1 MITLPHKMQ
10 TTRRQRVGHPRSVQ
24 LLAVLIA
31 VALGL
36 LGLPLIALPASAAAA
51 TPTFEQVRA
60 KEITTGTFN
69 SLAFNS
75 ANTAGNLIVVYLA
88 WSNTGSVS
96 ISDTRGNAYTS
107 AGSLTTWGASS
118 NRSSQV
124 FYAKNVAGGANT
136 VRATFDTAITS
147 WADMYIHEYSG
158 IDKADPLDVS
168 AVDKGTAAAMNS
180 GSATTTNANDL
191 IFGAGA
197 SANTVNQAGTGFT
210 SRSTK
215 FGNRTEDKNVT
226 STGSYKATANQNGN
240 AWVMHMVAF
249 KADPGTP
256 DTTPPSTPTNLTATA
271 TSSSQINLTWDA
283 STDDIGVTGY
293 KVFRNGTR
301 IATATETSYNDTGL
315 TASTTY
321 DYTVSATDAAGND
334 SPKSAVRSATTLDP
348 PADTTAPTLS
358 LTAPANG
365 ATVSG
370 TINVTADASDNVGV
384 VGVQFLLDGDNLG
397 AEDTTAPYSVSWN
410 TSTATNGAHVLT
422 ARARDAADNTATS
435 AARNV
440 TVAAPDTSGP
450 TVAIT
455 APTNNAEV
463 VDIVNVTADA
473 SDNVGVAGVQFLVD
487 GVNNGVEDTTAPY
500 VLAWDSRGVS
510 NGAHTLTARA
520 RDAAGNSTLSAA
532 VTVNVVNTNQFQN
545 EVLATGFNLPTSIE
559 FMPDGRMLVAE
570 LNGVIKVMSPPYT
583 QVSPTPFLQIAN
595 IANTGVQ
602 QGIFDIALDPNFTS
616 NHYYYVFFTA
626 NSPNRDR
633 LSRFTANASL
643 TGTVAGSE
651 LMLYEDPQT
660 ASDEHH
666 GGAVFFD
673 NAGKLFF
680 TTGDHFQGTPSQQ
693 LTSPRGKLHRINSDG
708 NVPTDNPFYDGTGPN
723 VDSIWALGLR
733 NPFRASYDAVT
744 DRIYIGDVGGNDPAT
759 AKEEINLGARGA
771 NYGWPNNEGN
781 CSAPCT
787 SPIYFYPHNGRD
799 ASVTAGFVYRGSQ
812 YPSNFQG
819 SFFYGDYGQNWI
831 KRLTFDGSGNVT
843 GSLNF
848 EPPNG
853 APDGPYGD
861 IVYLTQGPDGAIYYV
876 DLGYSDDS
884 GQFGVSKIRRIRYVQ
899 SNQAPI
905 AIASGSPTT
914 GSPPLDVTFS
924 SQGSTDP
931 EGQPLTYLWTF
942 GDNTTS
948 TQANPVHTYA
958 QAGMY
963 TARLTVSDGVNGTVS
978 TAVNITVGSAPTA
991 TILSPTDG
999 KIFVADDVISYS
1011 GEGTDPDDGA
1021 LPASAFSWNIDFLHE
1036 GHVHP
1041 GTPIIGVKSGT
1052 FTIPTSGH
1060 DFEGNTRYRISLT
1073 VTDSDGLKSTRS
1085 VTIYPKKVDI
1095 TFNTV
1100 PAVLTLYFDGIA
1112 KTTPFT
1118 ADTLVGFRHNVEAR
1132 NQTGGGSSY
1141 TFSSWSDGG
1150 AQQHD
1155 VVVPDV
1161 DRTYTATYT
1170 VSSAP
1175 VPITFKQLNYSTP
1188 QTNQSTVNTAY
1199 TGAQTAGNTN
1209 IIAIGWNS
1217 ASGTIS
1223 SVTDTAGNV
1232 YSIAAPLTR
1241 GGGNLSQAIYYAK
1254 NIAAAPAGNT
1264 VKVVFSGAMVYVD
1277 VRITEY
1283 AGLDPTNP
1291 VDVTSSSSGSNASA
1305 TSGSVTTTA
1314 ANALLFGAGMTWGYY
1329 GNATN
1334 GFTTRVLTEP
1344 NFDIVADRIV
1354 NSVGGYAVTAPVT
1367 GGGTWLMQLV
1377 AFKGAGGS

>member
-1 MITLPHKMQ
+1 MARVQ
-10 TTRRQRVGHPRSVQ
+10 TRRFVRRSHMRRPGSVRGA
-24 LLAVLIA
+24 LAVL
-31 VALGL
+31 VSVL
-36 LGLPLIALPASAAAA
+36 LGFVWLPLFASPASAAAT
-51 TPTFEQVRA
+51 TPTFKQVRA
-60 KEITTGTFN
+60 NEITSGTLN
-69 SLAFNS
+69 SLAFKS

-88 WSNTGSVS
+88 WTNTNSVS
-96 ISDTRGNAYTS
+96 VTDTRGNVYTS
-107 AGSLTTWGASS
+107 VGSRTTWGVNS

-124 FYAKNVAGGANT
+124 FYAKNIAGGSNT
-136 VRATFDTAITS
+136 VRATFPTAISS

-168 AVDKGTAAAMNS
+168 AVNKGTTAAMSS

-197 SANTVNQAGTGFT
+197 SGSNVNQVGTGFT
-210 SRSTK
+210 SRSTS

-226 STGSYKATANQNGN
+226 ATGSYNATANQNGN

-256 DTTPPSTPTNLTATA
+256 DTTPPSKPTGLTATP
-271 TSSSQINLTWDA
+271 TSTSQINLTWDA
-283 STDDIGVTGY
+283 STDDVGVAGY
-293 KVFRNGTR
+293 KVFRNGTQ
-301 IATATETSYNDTGL
+301 IATPTTTSYNDTGR
-315 TASTTY
+315 TPNTTY
-321 DYTVSATDAAGND
+321 DYTVSANDAAGND
-334 SPKSAVRSATTLDP
+334 SPMSDVVSATTRP
-348 PADTTAPTLS
+348 DTTAPTVS

-370 TINVTADASDNVGV
+370 TINVTASASDDVGV
-384 VGVQFLLDGDNLG
+384 VGVQFLLDGNNLG

-422 ARARDAADNTATS
+422 ARARDAADNSTTS
-435 AARNV
+435 AARTV
-440 TVAAPDTSGP
+440 TVAAPDTSAP

-455 APTNNAEV
+455 SPTNNAQV
-463 VDIVNVTADA
+463 VDIVNVTATA
-473 SDNVGVAGVQFLVD
+473 SDDVGVAGVQFLID
-487 GVNNGVEDTTAPY
+487 GVNSGVEDTTVPY
-500 VLAWDSRGVS
+500 VLAWDSRGVA

-532 VTVNVVNTNQFQN
+532 VTVNVANTNQFQN
-545 EVLATGFNLPTSIE
+545 EVLATGFDLPTSIE
-559 FMPDGRMLVAE
+559 FMPDGRMLVVE
-570 LNGVIKVMSPPYT
+570 LKGVIKVMSAPYT
-583 QVSPTPFLQIAN
+583 QASPTPFLQIAN

-602 QGIFDIALDPNFTS
+602 QGIFDVALDPNFSS
-616 NHYYYVFFTA
+616 NHYYYVFYTA

-651 LMLYEDPQT
+651 LILYEDPQT

-693 LTSPRGKLHRINSDG
+693 LNNRRGKLHRINSDG
-708 NVPTDNPFYDGTGPN
+708 TVPTDNPYYDGTGPN
-723 VDSIWALGLR
+723 IDSIWALGLR
-733 NPFRASYDAVT
+733 NPFRASYDSVT
-744 DRIYIGDVGGNDPAT
+744 DRIYIGDVGGNDPST

-771 NYGWPNNEGN
+771 NYGWPDYEGN
-781 CSAPCT
+781 CPAPCT
-787 SPIYFYPHNGRD
+787 SPIYSYPHNGRD
-799 ASVTAGFVYRGSQ
+799 ASITAGFVYRGSQ
-812 YPSNFQG
+812 YPGNFQG
-819 SFFYGDYGQNWI
+819 SFFYADYGQNWI
-831 KRLTFDGSGNVT
+831 KRLTFDASGNVT
-843 GSLNF
+843 GSVNF
-848 EPPNG
+848 EPANG
-853 APDGPYGD
+853 AADGPYGD
-861 IVYLTQGPDGAIYYV
+861 IVYLTEGPDGALYYV

-905 AIASGSPTT
+905 AIAGGNPTT
-914 GSPPLDVTFS
+914 GTPPLEVTFS
-924 SQGSTDP
+924 SAGSSDP

-948 TQANPVHTYA
+948 TEANPVHTYA

-963 TARLTVSDGVNGTVS
+963 TARLTVSDGVNSTLS
-978 TAVNITVGSAPTA
+978 TAVNITVGNAPTA

-999 KIFVADDVISYS
+999 RHFEAGDEISYS
-1011 GEGTDPDDGA
+1011 GDGMDPDDGA
-1021 LPASAFSWNIDFLHE
+1021 LPASAFSWSIDFLHE

-1041 GTPIIGVKSGT
+1041 GTPVTGVKSGS
-1052 FTIPTSGH
+1052 FTVPTSGH

-1073 VTDSDGLKSTRS
+1073 VTDSNGLKSTS
-1085 VTIYPKKVDI
+1085 FVTIYPQKVNL

-1100 PAVLTLYFDGIA
+1100 PSGLTLYFDGIA
-1112 KTTPFT
+1112 KTAPFT
-1118 ADTLVGFRHNVEAR
+1118 ADTLVGFKHNVEAR
-1132 NQTGGGSSY
+1132 NQSGGGSVY
-1141 TFSSWSDGG
+1141 TFASWSDDG

-1155 VVVPDV
+1155 VVVPSADQ
-1161 DRTYTATYT
+1161 TYTATYT
-1170 VSSAP
+1170 VSAP

-1217 ASGTIS
+1217 ANGTIS

-1232 YSIAAPLTR
+1232 YSLAAPLTQ
-1241 GGGNLSQAIYYAK
+1241 GVNLSQAIYYAK
-1254 NIAAAPAGNT
+1254 NIVAAPAGNT
-1264 VKVVFSGAMVYVD
+1264 VKVVFSGAMVFVD

-1283 AGLDPTNP
+1283 SGLNPTNP
-1291 VDVTSSSSGSNASA
+1291 VDVTSSSFGSNNSA

-1314 ANALLFGAGMTWGYY
+1314 ANRLLFGAGMTWGYY

-1334 GFTTRVLTEP
+1334 GFTTRVITQP
-1344 NFDIVADRIV
+1344 NYDIVADRVV
-1354 NSVGGYAVTAPVT
+1354 NTVGSYAVTAPVT

-1377 AFKGAGGS
+1377 AFNGVGGP

>member
-1 MITLPHKMQ
+1 MITSSRNGQ
-10 TTRRQRVGHPRSVQ
+10 NIRRAHIRRPRFRR
-24 LLAVLIA
+24 A
-31 VALGL
+31 VAVIVAVTLSL
-36 LGLPLIALPASAAAA
+36 LGLSLTASPASAAA
-51 TPTFEQVRA
+51 TPTFTQVRA
-60 KEITTGTFN
+60 KEITSGTLN

-75 ANTAGNLIVVYLA
+75 ANTAGNLIVVYLT
-88 WSNTGSVS
+88 WTNTNSVS
-96 ISDTRGNAYTS
+96 VTDTRGNVYTS
-107 AGSLTTWGASS
+107 VGSRTTWGASS

-124 FYAKNVAGGANT
+124 FYAKNIADGSNT
-136 VRATFDTAITS
+136 VRATFTTAISS

-158 IDKADPLDVS
+158 IDKVDPLDVS
-168 AVDKGTAAAMNS
+168 AVDKGTVAAMNS
-180 GSATTTNANDL
+180 GSATTTNADDL

-197 SANTVNQAGTGFT
+197 SASTVNQAGTGFT
-210 SRSTK
+210 SRSTR

-226 STGSYKATANQNGN
+226 AKGPYNATASQNGN

-249 KADPGTP
+249 KADPGTT
-256 DTTPPSTPTNLTATA
+256 DTTSPSKPANLTATP
-271 TSSSQINLTWDA
+271 TSTSQINLAWDA
-283 STDDIGVTGY
+283 SADDVGVAGY
-293 KVFRNGTR
+293 KVFRNGNQ
-301 IATATETSYNDTGL
+301 IATPTGTSYNDTGL
-315 TASTTY
+315 TADTTY

-334 SPKSAVRSATTLDP
+334 SPKSDVVSAKTNA
-348 PADTTAPTLS
+348 PAPDTTAPTVS

-370 TINVTADASDNVGV
+370 TINVTATASDNVAV
-384 VGVQFLLDGDNLG
+384 VGVQFLLDGNNLG

-422 ARARDAADNTATS
+422 ARARDAADNSTTS

-440 TVAAPDTSGP
+440 TVAAADTSGP

-455 APTNNAEV
+455 SPTNNAQV
-463 VDIVNVTADA
+463 VDIVNVTASA

-487 GVNNGVEDTTAPY
+487 GVNSGVEDTTAPY
-500 VLAWDSRGVS
+500 VLAWDSRGVA
-510 NGAHTLTARA
+510 NGAHSLTARA

-532 VTVNVVNTNQFQN
+532 VTVNVANTNQFQN
-545 EVLATGFNLPTSIE
+545 EVLATGFDLPTSIE
-559 FMPDGRMLVAE
+559 FLPDSRMLVME

-602 QGIFDIALDPNFTS
+602 QGIFDVALDPNFSS
-616 NHYYYVFFTA
+616 NHYYYVFYTA
-626 NSPNRDR
+626 NSPNHDR

-651 LMLYEDPQT
+651 LILYEDPQT
-660 ASDEHH
+660 ANDEHH

-693 LTSPRGKLHRINSDG
+693 LNSPRGKLHRINSDG
-708 NVPTDNPFYDGTGPN
+708 TVPTDNPFYDGTGPN

-733 NPFRASYDAVT
+733 NPFRASYDSVT
-744 DRIYIGDVGGNDPAT
+744 DRIYIGDVGGNDPST

-771 NYGWPNNEGN
+771 NYGWPNSEGN

-812 YPSNFQG
+812 YPSSFQG
-819 SFFYGDYGQNWI
+819 SLFYADYGQNWI
-831 KRLTFDGSGNVT
+831 KRLTFDASGNVT
-843 GSLNF
+843 GSVNF
-848 EPPNG
+848 EPANG
-853 APDGPYGD
+853 AADGPYGD
-861 IVYLTQGPDGAIYYV
+861 IVYLTQGPDGALYYV

-884 GQFGVSKIRRIRYVQ
+884 GQFGVSKIRRIRAVQ
-899 SNQAPI
+899 SNQAPVS
-905 AIASGSPTT
+905 IASGNPTT
-914 GSPPLDVTFS
+914 GSAPLDVTFS
-924 SQGSTDP
+924 SAGSTDP

-963 TARLTVSDGVNGTVS
+963 TARLTVSDGVSSTVS
-978 TAVNITVGSAPTA
+978 TAVNITVGRAPTA

-999 KIFVADDVISYS
+999 IFFEAGDEISYS
-1011 GEGTDPDDGA
+1011 GDGTDPDDGT
-1021 LPASAFSWNIDFLHE
+1021 LPASAFSWSIDFLHE

-1041 GTPIIGVKSGT
+1041 GTPITGAKSGS

-1073 VTDSDGLKSTRS
+1073 VTDSDGLKSTS
-1085 VTIYPKKVDI
+1085 FVTIYPRKVNL
-1095 TFNTV
+1095 TFNTA
-1100 PAVLTLYFDGIA
+1100 PAGLTLYFDGIA

-1118 ADTLVGFRHNVEAR
+1118 ADTLVGFRHNLEAR
-1132 NQTGGGSSY
+1132 NQSGGGSSY
-1141 TFSSWSDGG
+1141 TFASWSDGG

-1155 VVVPDV
+1155 VVVPSADQ
-1161 DRTYTATYT
+1161 TYTATYT

-1188 QTNQSTVNTAY
+1188 QSNQSTVNTAY
-1199 TGAQTAGNTN
+1199 TSAQSAGSTN
-1209 IIAIGWNS
+1209 IVAIGWNS
-1217 ASGTIS
+1217 AAGTIS

-1232 YSIAAPLTR
+1232 YSLAAPLTR

-1254 NIAAAPAGNT
+1254 NIVAAPAGNT

-1291 VDVTSSSSGSNASA
+1291 VDVTSSSSGSNNSA
-1305 TSGSVTTTA
+1305 TSGSVTTTT

-1334 GFTTRVLTEP
+1334 GFTTRVLTQP
-1344 NFDIVADRIV
+1344 NFDIVADRV
-1354 NSVGGYAVTAPVT
+1354 VSAVGSYAAAAPVT
-1367 GGGTWLMQLV
+1367 GGGTWLMQIV
-1377 AFKGAGGS
+1377 AFKGAGGP